1 VGKLQS
7 FYKKFIKCE
16 RDPESSSKI
25 KINQNGKRGIILV
38 KNPVDP
44 LYKIPYLEKYR
55 IRIIE
60 KPYGQKQYNVWHFD
74 INSLIQWLNTCKEW
88 MNPLTNC
95 LFLNATQDFVLNF
108 LEINKVKRKLKIS
121 KNYNKK
127 EAGYIKKKKMK
138 VMSYVNTNMELF
150 GKLVGYVKNMEEDN
164 CYNFLQSNYNLIEKD
179 LIDLNADINEV
190 FNLDIIEEKIE
201 TMGLLHLAVLKG
213 SKEIVNQLIY
223 FGCNMDK
230 RCGNNGYNVLHLCA
244 IMNNIE
250 IAKLLIQYGMP
261 INDTCIFMDDIC
273 SVFEICDF
281 LGNYEFVNCLI
292 THQ

>member
-60 KPYGQKQYNVWHFD
+60 K
-74 INSLIQWLNTCKEW
+74 
-88 MNPLTNC
+88 